1 MNNLINEWDAV
12 TKIKVFEIPVI
23 DKRTKEKDYIVFDID
38 IEDGKFI
45 ALHESLT
52 TEQENSDKISFVSID
67 IDTDFSLDE
76 NLQELYSAC
85 IDAICESEF
94 FTLAD

>member
-1 MNNLINEWDAV
+1 MKNLINEWDKV
-12 TKIKVFEIPVI
+12 TLMKIFEIEVI
-23 DKRTKEKDYIVFDID
+23 DKRTKETDYIIFDID

-45 ALHESLT
+45 AQHIGLT
-52 TEQENSDKISFVSID
+52 TEQENSDKIAYTSID

-76 NLQELYSAC
+76 NLQELYRAC

-94 FTLAD
+94 FELAD